1 MTRRKTMRQRVGMG
15 IVFATLAGLAG
26 TLAGCATM
34 QRVEPDTAGVELSH
48 TSHVTQHPPFAEL
61 EGRHP
66 TNFGYDVLGG
76 YARWSDGPVW
86 FQVNEGYSLLSGWQT
101 IPGPR
106 EIFQAQL
113 GLTLWR
119 KKR

>member
-1 MTRRKTMRQRVGMG
+1 MTRAAAKA
-15 IVFATLAGLAG
+15 IVFMALAGLVS
-26 TLAGCATM
+26 GCATL
-34 QRVEPDTAGVELSH
+34 QCVEPDSAGIELSH
-48 TSHVTQHPPFAEL
+48 TSHITQHPPFAEL

-76 YARWSDGPVW
+76 YARWNDGPIW
-86 FQVNEGYSLLSGWQT
+86 LQVNEGYSLLSGWQT

-113 GLTLWR
+113 GVRLWH
-119 KKR
+119 KR